1 MDPFATLGIDRR
13 FDVDLNAT
21 EKRYRELSR
30 TLHPDRYTH
39 AGPSERRAALSKAVE
54 VNEAWRTLKDP
65 ITRAEALFSLAGVTV
80 GERNEPA
87 PSPALLMEAMELR
100 ETLAEAKDKKDLAA
114 IEHLAGEVDA
124 RRRDVEEKLRA
135 GFAASAADKRKV
147 TALVPLL
154 GELRFHRRFLDEVS
168 AIEDALAESA
178 VVREA

>member
-1 MDPFATLGIDRR
+1 M
-13 FDVDLNAT
+13 
-21 EKRYRELSR
+21 
-30 TLHPDRYTH
+30 
-39 AGPSERRAALSKAVE
+39 
-54 VNEAWRTLKDP
+54 
-65 ITRAEALFSLAGVTV
+65 

-87 PSPALLMEAMELR
+87 ASPALLMEAMELR
-100 ETLAEAKDKKDLAA
+100 ETLADAKDKKDLAA

-147 TALVPLL
+147 QALVPLL